1 LAMRKPTKS
10 TLVGATAV
18 AIAIGIAATGFARA
32 EETAT
37 PTPIETIVETP
48 VETVAPVVPEPT
60 EEPAPEPTEDPT
72 TEPTPEPEVKLPI
85 ATTVIGAVTV
95 ALSTYCSA
103 PAGTALN
110 QSNWN
115 VSDANEVNV
124 NGYWEVWAN
133 SPRGLLFLT
142 VTPTDRTAIVASA
155 SDVASAAFAAWGCPA
170 EMTVGRL

>member
-1 LAMRKPTKS
+1 MAMKKPTTS
-10 TLVGATAV
+10 TLASVAAV

-32 EETAT
+32 EETPT
-37 PTPIETIVETP
+37 PTPTETVTEAP
-48 VETVAPVVPEPT
+48 VEAV
-60 EEPAPEPTEDPT
+60 APEPTVTPEP
-72 TEPTPEPEVKLPI
+72 EPTPEPVPVQEVKLPI

-95 ALSTYCSA
+95 ALSTYCTS
-103 PAGTALN
+103 PSGTALN

-133 SPRGLLFLT
+133 SPRGLLYVT
-142 VTPTDRTAIVASA
+142 VTPSDRTAVVASA
-155 SDVASAAFAAWGCPA
+155 SDVASDAFTAWGCPA